1 MSAAADTLRTA
12 TVAFPS
18 RAWFQQLADLMNA
31 NRARQEQLGY
41 VDCIAQFTV
50 LDGGAHGGPV
60 AFRLTACD
68 ADEAAGRQGRSSY
81 DHAAFRARDLDACER
96 RLQQLG
102 LPYQKSQVPGGGAV
116 QLFLHDPAG
125 LGVELNFAP
134 GAERC

>member
-1 MSAAADTLRTA
+1 MIEGFAHFNLRAPQPLLERLRDFYCEVVGLRVGPRPPFRSAGYWLYAG
-12 TVAFPS
+12 
-18 RAWFQQLADLMNA
+18 
-31 NRARQEQLGY
+31 EQ
-41 VDCIAQFTV
+41 DV
-50 LDGGAHGGPV
+50 LH
-60 AFRLTACD
+60 LTACD
-68 ADEAAGRQGRSSY
+68 ADESASRQGRSSY